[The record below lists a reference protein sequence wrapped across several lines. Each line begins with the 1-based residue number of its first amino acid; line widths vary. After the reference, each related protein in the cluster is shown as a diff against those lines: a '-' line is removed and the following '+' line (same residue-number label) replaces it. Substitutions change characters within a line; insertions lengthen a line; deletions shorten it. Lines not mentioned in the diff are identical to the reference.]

1 MNDLITESKN
11 KDIWLNV
18 VFFLFYNSTHNLCP
32 GNYSAT
38 ESISSL
44 RIHQQILRQHTRDW
58 WQLCFS
64 TKMSK
69 PKEKELKSPHQERA
83 AQETPSCKDWIFSRN
98 FCMLT
103 FWIKE
108 LAKLLRRVVISIA
121 KATMGPPGT
130 NSSYVAPSTTGE
142 QLRSLGNLQKFES
155 WLIQERWERIN
166 EGTNTPESQ
175 YISMLLCNFL
185 PCCHQ
190 LLQDNAADQCGHAVH
205 PRPCKPT
212 LQISFLPLLLLLG
225 AKKQSFPAA
234 PWCNGSETAEFD
246 LTYRWM

>member
-1 MNDLITESKN
+1 
-11 KDIWLNV
+11 
-18 VFFLFYNSTHNLCP
+18 
-32 GNYSAT
+32 
-38 ESISSL
+38 
-44 RIHQQILRQHTRDW
+44 
-58 WQLCFS
+58 
-64 TKMSK
+64 
-69 PKEKELKSPHQERA
+69 
-83 AQETPSCKDWIFSRN
+83 
-98 FCMLT
+98 MLT

-142 QLRSLGNLQKFES
+142 QFRSLGNLQKFES

-190 LLQDNAADQCGHAVH
+190 LLQIMLQTNVAMQCTQGLASQHYKYLFCLCSCCWEPKSNHFLLLPGAMAQKLLSSTLLIAGCSAVLFSNPLH
-205 PRPCKPT
+205 LHFVQPFSKA
-212 LQISFLPLLLLLG
+212 LQI
-225 AKKQSFPAA
+225 
-234 PWCNGSETAEFD
+234 CVTVYHTAQA
-246 LTYRWM
+246 RWRIFKLSTHRGTEG